1 MDGGG
6 RLSDWLDDLLY
17 ELPSD
22 PCPASLTARIHVVLA
37 RQRRW
42 ERWRRIGGHAALAG
56 GSAAGFLWFI
66 ASGMLPQPAVD
77 LLRAWST
84 AILLAPLA
92 ASQSVIASAAS
103 WETGV
108 AFRLTDSV
116 VVVLLV
122 LAAAGAWALPQ
133 LLQSSKSPSEV
144 VR

>member
-1 MDGGG
+1 
-6 RLSDWLDDLLY
+6 LSDWLDDLLY
-17 ELPSD
+17 ELPTD
-22 PCPASLTARIHVVLA
+22 ACPEPLTARIHAALA

-42 ERWRRIGGHAALAG
+42 ERWRRIGGRVALAG

-66 ASGMLPQPAVD
+66 ASGMLPQPAID

-133 LLQSSKSPSEV
+133 LLQSSKSPGEV